1 MKRLI
6 ILSSLL
12 ALVAIFSTVTA
23 LMQDRLRPQLN
34 ERGDLPQRAPVPD
47 VLPQSHLNQ
56 NRLHKMIINS
66 EEFVVY
72 DQLTR

>member
-12 ALVAIFSTVTA
+12 VFVAMFSTVTA

-34 ERGDLPQRAPVPD
+34 DRDDLQQMALGDDGLADERRA
-47 VLPQSHLNQ
+47 
-56 NRLHKMIINS
+56 
-66 EEFVVY
+66 VVRPMG
-72 DQLTR
+72 L